1 MRTLPRLA
9 HALILALLT
18 ASASVAQA
26 QVSAPAYPSA
36 PVKIYVGFAAGGGTD
51 LLARYYAKRLGEK
64 LGQPFIVENKP
75 GNGGGIAVQ
84 AAVQAPPNGYTL
96 VTGMTGIAID
106 AALGR
111 SQYDWQR
118 DLAPIAPLGASSNV
132 LVVSSKSPLRT
143 VADVIREA
151 RNKPLTFGSAGYT
164 TTMHMSGEL
173 FKHMA
178 GVDMVHVP
186 YRGQAP
192 AELALLTGEIDL
204 LFDNIAGAAPYL
216 ASGKFRAIAFT
227 SLARNPAFPDIPTVD
242 ESGLKGFE
250 TTGTTFLMAPART
263 PPAVLKRLEKASEEI
278 SQEPATRALLKQ
290 MHLMPL
296 SGGSHAVANYLATE
310 YTKWKKLAGSG
321 GAKGL
326 DVGR

>member
-1 MRTLPRLA
+1 MKALSGFA

-18 ASASVAQA
+18 GSASVALA
-26 QVSAPAYPSA
+26 QGSVPVYPGA

-51 LLARYYAKRLGEK
+51 LLTRYYAKRLGEK

-84 AAVQAPPNGYTL
+84 ATVQAPPNGYTL

-106 AALGR
+106 AALGK

-118 DLAPIAPLGASSNV
+118 DLAPIAPLGASPNV
-132 LVVSSKSPLRT
+132 LVVSSKSSMRT

-151 RNKPLTFGSAGYT
+151 RSGPLTFGSAGFT

-173 FKHMA
+173 FKHLA

-227 SLARNPAFPDIPTVD
+227 SLARNPAYPDIPTVD

-263 PPAVLKRLEKASEEI
+263 PPAMLKTLEKATEEI

-296 SGGSHAVANYLATE
+296 SGGSQTVASYLAAE
-310 YTKWKKLAGSG
+310 YRKWQKLAGV
-321 GAKGL
+321 KGL
-326 DVGR
+326 DLGR

>member
-1 MRTLPRLA
+1 MKTISGLA
-9 HALILALLT
+9 HTLILVLFAVF
-18 ASASVAQA
+18 ASVAAA
-26 QVSAPAYPSA
+26 QGNSPSYPTA
-36 PVKIYVGFAAGGGTD
+36 PVKLYVGFAAGGGTD

-64 LGQPFIVENKP
+64 LGQPFVVENKP

-84 AAVQAPPNGYTL
+84 ATVQAPANGYTL

-132 LVVSSKSPLRT
+132 LVVSSKSPMRT

-151 RNKPLTFGSAGYT
+151 NIRTLTFGSAGFT

-173 FKHMA
+173 FKRLA
-178 GVDMVHVP
+178 GIDMIHVP

-192 AELALLTGEIDL
+192 AELALMTGEIDL

-227 SLARNPAFPDIPTVD
+227 SLARNPAYPNIPTVN

-263 PPAVLKRLEKASEEI
+263 PPAVLKTLEKASEEI

-290 MHLMPL
+290 MHLVPL
-296 SGGSHAVANYLATE
+296 SGGSQAVASYLAAE
-310 YTKWKKLAGSG
+310 YTKWKKLSG
-321 GAKGL
+321 VKGL
-326 DVGR
+326 DLGR